1 MHMWF
6 HKIFFHFMH
15 CPGPYHRYLMKMQQ
29 YEIWMLLQKRIHLIV
44 TSQMQQSVLTILV
57 HSWKQKN
64 NWYLIWENEILCQ
77 IVPNRA
83 GTVKMIQKSASK
95 NFWTQFKIVHCQGSY
110 SLRLFILRPYCN
122 QLKNSDFCKFW
133 GSPLVQFSK
142 FNNFL
147 CLCWFLCKTLN
158 FVSLVLKLHN
168 R

>member
-1 MHMWF
+1 M
-6 HKIFFHFMH
+6 ISQDFFHFMH

-29 YEIWMLLQKRIHLIV
+29 YKIWMLLQKRIHLIV

-95 NFWTQFKIVHCQGSY
+95 NFLDPIQNCALSIGPC
-110 SLRLFILRPYCN
+110 SLRSCISRPYC
-122 QLKNSDFCKFW
+122 KKFTYVLCTIYCL
-133 GSPLVQFSK
+133 PMYL
-142 FNNFL
+142 L
-147 CLCWFLCKTLN
+147 CLIFLDIPTYPKIGHPLLTNSLTTKT
-158 FVSLVLKLHN
+158 FHCI
-168 R
+168 